1 MDWSNFLAELWVSHR
16 GRLLGVML
24 GLVFGIL
31 AVTVGFWKAL
41 FVSLCIVGG
50 YILGRR
56 VDEEG
61 NLRGW
66 LERIFGDK

>member
-1 MDWSNFLAELWVSHR
+1 MDWSNFIAEMWTSHR
-16 GRLLGVML
+16 GRLLGVLL

-31 AVTVGFWKAL
+31 VVTVGFWKAL
-41 FVSLCIVGG
+41 FVSLCIVAG
-50 YILGRR
+50 YTLGKR

-66 LERIFGDK
+66 MERIFGDK